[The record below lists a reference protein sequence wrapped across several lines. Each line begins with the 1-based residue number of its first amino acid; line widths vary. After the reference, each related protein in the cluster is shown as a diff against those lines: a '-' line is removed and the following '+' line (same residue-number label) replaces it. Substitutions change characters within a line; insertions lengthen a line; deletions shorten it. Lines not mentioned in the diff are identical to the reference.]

1 MHEVSVVAD
10 LVAAIVKELE
20 KYKVNWVDEVT
31 IVVGKLTN
39 LGAEQLEFAYE
50 IITKGTIL
58 EGSKLI
64 VLEEEIELK
73 CEACGY
79 EGPAKSIEFGEES
92 HYRLP
97 VLSCP
102 ECGGA
107 VSITAGK
114 SCCVKSIK
122 IDEAE

>member
-102 ECGGA
+102 GCGGA